1 MITTSDWEKPLA
13 NVQQNERLAS
23 PSGQALKTGARHID
37 SRATVEIENGVE
49 PTLPMVV
56 QAQTARGH
64 HLVKLA
70 GGDQVWKCTSMT

>member
-1 MITTSDWEKPLA
+1 MRRLA
-13 NVQQNERLAS
+13 NLQQNERLAS
-23 PSGQALKTGARHID
+23 PSGQAKSGARHID
-37 SRATVEIENGVE
+37 SRATVEIEEGVE

-70 GGDQVWKCTSMT
+70 GGDQVCGFVSST